1 MPLGL
6 NNPLPSSMRSECRKT
21 GKILASFVDPRQ
33 AFGPDKIIP
42 PSVLANAKGLAIL
55 TVFKAGFLGTARFG
69 SGVVV
74 ARLADGSWSAPTA
87 IGTVGGGF
95 GGQIGFELT
104 DFVFI
109 LNDAAAVRTFA
120 QAGSLTLG
128 GNVSIAA
135 GPVGRNAE
143 AAGAASLKGVAGI
156 FSYSK
161 TKGLFAGVSLEGSGI
176 IERRDANEK
185 LYGRRWTAR
194 ELLSGQVPPPPA
206 AEPLLRVLNS
216 RVFSGVGGATN
227 ADSAMYNDIPVY
239 DDSHDNVVWQG
250 RQGAAMGEGVRR
262 DRTGSMGAADDDYQ
276 YRDRP
281 QRSSTWADDVY
292 DRQPQSA
299 GGINRSFSTRA
310 NPNETFDRIGTRDR
324 ASTFGD
330 DYSYSDR
337 KPGRPTAPKPV
348 FGAKKAGL
356 GSDQAIAKFTFDAD
370 QPGDLGFKKGE
381 VITILKKT
389 DNETDWWTGRIGDR
403 EGIFPSNYVET
414 V

>member
-1 MPLGL
+1 M
-6 NNPLPSSMRSECRKT
+6 KT

-42 PSVLANAKGLAIL
+42 PSILSNAKGLAIL

-74 ARLADGSWSAPTA
+74 ARLADGSWSAPSA

-95 GGQIGFELT
+95 GGQIGFEIT

-109 LNDAAAVRTFA
+109 LNDANAVRTFA

-143 AAGAASLKGVAGI
+143 AAGAASLKSVAGV

-161 TKGLFAGVSLEGSGI
+161 TKGLFAGVSLEGSAI

-194 ELLSGQVPPPPA
+194 ELLSGQVPIPPA

-216 RVFSGVGGATN
+216 RVFAGVAGSVAN
-227 ADSAMYNDIPVY
+227 DAMYNDIPVY
-239 DDSHDNVVWQG
+239 DDAHEDVVWQG
-250 RQGAAMGEGVRR
+250 KRGSAMGEGVRSN
-262 DRTGSMGAADDDYQ
+262 RTGSVGQGDDYV

-281 QRSSTWADDVY
+281 SRSSTWTDDVY
-292 DRQPQSA
+292 DRSPAPGA
-299 GGINRSFSTRA
+299 GIQRSFTTRA
-310 NPNETFDRIGTRDR
+310 NPDETFDRFESRTRAR
-324 ASTFGD
+324 SNSGFD
-330 DYSYSDR
+330 DDFFNNKS
-337 KPGRPTAPKPV
+337 KPSRPTAPKPV

-356 GSDQAIAKFTFDAD
+356 GPDQAIAKFTFEPD

-381 VITILKKT
+381 VITILKRT

>member
-1 MPLGL
+1 MGFSL

-33 AFGPDKIIP
+33 SFGPDKIIP

-74 ARLADGSWSAPTA
+74 ARLADGSWSAPSA
-87 IGTVGGGF
+87 IGTIGGGF

-109 LNDAAAVRTFA
+109 LNDASAVRTFA

-143 AAGAASLKGVAGI
+143 AAGVASLKGVAGV

-161 TKGLFAGVSLEGSGI
+161 TKGLFAGVS
-176 IERRDANEK
+176 
-185 LYGRRWTAR
+185 
-194 ELLSGQVPPPPA
+194 PPPPA

-216 RVFSGVGGATN
+216 RVFSGVGGAAA
-227 ADSAMYNDIPVY
+227 ADDRMYNDIPVY

-250 RQGAAMGEGVRR
+250 RRGSAMGEGVRR
-262 DRTGSMGAADDDYQ
+262 DRTGSLGQGSQAGADEYE

-281 QRSSTWADDVY
+281 QRTSTWADDVY
-292 DRQPQSA
+292 DRQPNTG

-310 NPNETFDRIGTRDR
+310 NPNETFDTLQNRGRS
-324 ASTFGD
+324 STFGD

-337 KPGRPTAPKPV
+337 AKPGRPSAPKPV
-348 FGAKKAGL
+348 FGQKKAAL
-356 GSDQAIAKFTFDAD
+356 GTDQAIAKFTFDPD

-381 VITILKKT
+381 VITILKRT
-389 DNETDWWTGRIGDR
+389 DNETDWWTGRVGDR